1 MIPLSKGKN
10 LIYFGVITI
19 ILFDD
24 LYRRVYFVMHI
35 FLVIV
40 KILLVLKS
48 MKYLL
53 LDVKQ
58 PTIN

>member
-1 MIPLSKGKN
+1 MIPLWKGKN

-19 ILFDD
+19 IPFDD
-24 LYRRVYFVMHI
+24 SYRQVYFVMHI